1 MRVRRVHRGEATM
14 ESSFSL
20 KIVAVVISAMAWRVH
35 GHLLDDATMTQLPA
49 ATDDPFF
56 LEAVDPQ

>member
-14 ESSFSL
+14 ESSFGL
-20 KIVAVVISAMAWRVH
+20 KIVAAVISAMAWRVH
-35 GHLLDDATMTQLPA
+35 GLLLNDATMTQLPA